1 MKKSSEHG
9 AIKES
14 CKKERSEKWYNH
26 FNDPLGRVPVLEKD
40 TNDDLLTICP
50 WFSFIFKAILNVLLE
65 ELVFTIN
72 NLLVYF
78 ALD

>member
-26 FNDPLGRVPVLEKD
+26 LNDPLVRAPVLEKE
-40 TNDDLLTICP
+40 TNDDLLTTCP
-50 WFSFIFKAILNVLLE
+50 WFSFIFKAILNIC
-65 ELVFTIN
+65 FTWGTCFHN
-72 NLLVYF
+72 K
-78 ALD
+78 